1 MKEII
6 AKFCLILIFIISS
19 SCGYKVLDNQGS
31 EDFNITEIKTSGDN
45 RINFKIK
52 NSLIINS
59 SESKTQSIIM
69 ELYTEKN
76 KEIKEKNIKNQIT
89 KYQITLSSYVKLNLS
104 ENNKKEEFNIIST
117 GNYQVSDKYSTTL
130 KNEKRLIDDLTNDI
144 SDKIK
149 KQINLIINDL

>member
-31 EDFNITEIKTSGDN
+31 ENFSITEIKTSGDN

-52 NSLIINS
+52 NSMIINS
-59 SESKTQSIIM
+59 SESGEQSIVM
-69 ELYTEKN
+69 ELYTEKK
-76 KEIKEKNIKNQIT
+76 KEVKEKNIKNQIT
-89 KYQITLSSYVKLNLS
+89 KYQITLSSYVKLNFS
-104 ENNKKEEFNIIST
+104 QNNKKVEFNIVST
-117 GNYQVSDKYSTTL
+117 GNYQVSEKYSSTL

-149 KQINLIINDL
+149 KQINLILNDL